1 MRHYKW
7 RFVFLLLTKFSFSIL
22 ISIHLMIQLIYCSK
36 WHTILLHTSFR
47 SHCTCWEYISLLAY
61 IFYKAWTLFSS
72 HCVSWVNE
80 VADCLNWSVSQILSL
95 QTAYDNLCVSS
106 GTTALPHFLLKYTE
120 ESVEVAPLKDLKS
133 FFPDLK
139 KVIPCM
145 DAPNVGQPKLF
156 GEKTE
161 LIVTSANVWRHLK
174 CLRKT
179 QKHRQ
184 R

>member
-1 MRHYKW
+1 M
-7 RFVFLLLTKFSFSIL
+7 
-22 ISIHLMIQLIYCSK
+22 
-36 WHTILLHTSFR
+36 
-47 SHCTCWEYISLLAY
+47 
-61 IFYKAWTLFSS
+61 
-72 HCVSWVNE
+72 
-80 VADCLNWSVSQILSL
+80 

-174 CLRKT
+174 VSEKDAKAPTEIDCLVR
-179 QKHRQ
+179 HLMSPMGGGGGCCWLIYDD
-184 R
+184 